1 MIFER
6 KDRVPIYITP
16 SRLEG
21 NITSLVYDSFQENF
35 TDSDKK
41 THESYLE
48 GRLPYLLS

>member
-6 KDRVPIYITP
+6 KDRIPIYITP
-16 SRLEG
+16 GRLEG
-21 NITSLVYDSFQENF
+21 NIKFLVYDFLQENF